1 MASTTEKF
9 RFPWDS
15 YKDNQCNAKR
25 GEDHAQKY
33 FHKHFR
39 SHGHNGLIN
48 DVKIIFIDKIDP
60 SDPTRREEFWRSLAT
75 KNTSIEWPEH
85 RGMSLLVTLH

>member
-39 SHGHNGLIN
+39 SHDHNGLIN
-48 DVKIIFIDKIDP
+48 DFKIIFIDKIDP
-60 SDPTRREEFWRSLAT
+60 SDPTRREEFWRAKLKTLAL
-75 KNTSIEWPEH
+75 NGLNIGE
-85 RGMSLLVTLH
+85 